1 MEISHEHFGEKL
13 EEMKVSKGM
22 KNDTDLMAN
31 DLNSKSW

>member
-22 KNDTDLMAN
+22 KNEHFGIGDGN
-31 DLNSKSW
+31 FS